1 LSCLVIAALG
11 LLSRHASCTATP
23 NRPGHQ
29 HRRRRQDHHH
39 HHHHHHCPLSP
50 SHRQAYGVKV
60 FDLLGEQGM
69 ASEAAMAI
77 YAEFHAEI
85 SKMEQGLAEKNEKL
99 EAIKAEE
106 ATLFKK

>member
-1 LSCLVIAALG
+1 M
-11 LLSRHASCTATP
+11 
-23 NRPGHQ
+23 
-29 HRRRRQDHHH
+29 
-39 HHHHHHCPLSP
+39 
-50 SHRQAYGVKV
+50 